1 MLHFDTITTLH
12 AELLAALH
20 AQCFEKKWDKNA
32 FQSLL
37 TLPTTVGLVN
47 ESAFILCS
55 VCGDEAEILTI
66 GVLPFARKKGIAYA
80 LLEEMQSF
88 LKRKGVD
95 TFFLDVNEKNEAARH
110 LYDKFGF
117 KQVGI
122 RKGYYSEKNQ
132 KFDALL
138 LKKQI

>member
-1 MLHFDTITTLH
+1 MSHFDTITTLH
-12 AELLAALH
+12 AEVLAALH

-47 ESAFILCS
+47 ENAFILCS
-55 VCGDEAEILTI
+55 VCGDEAEVLTI
-66 GVLPFARKKGIAYA
+66 GVAPIARKKGIACSI
-80 LLEEMQSF
+80 LNEMQILLKHDGVSSLF
-88 LKRKGVD
+88 LE
-95 TFFLDVNEKNEAARH
+95 VNEKNVAARS
-110 LYDKFGF
+110 LYTKNGF
-117 KQVGI
+117 VQIGI
-122 RKGYYSEKNQ
+122 RKGYYEENNQ